1 MNEYEFTN
9 ELRDNFIK
17 AFPAIADNEGN
28 PVEGYEVPTYWEDTI
43 GKLADSAVPIYP
55 HAMYELWMALGRP
68 EVDDED
74 MVEGIT
80 DIDELV
86 EGVTDIDELVAI
98 GIYKYAYMALSEL
111 AREFGLDQ

>member
-9 ELRDNFIK
+9 ELRDNFIE

-43 GKLADSAVPIYP
+43 SELADSAVPIYT

-68 EVDDED
+68 EVDDEG
-74 MVEGIT
+74 M
-80 DIDELV
+80 V
-86 EGVTDIDELVAI
+86 EGVTDIDKLVAI
-98 GIYKYAYMALSEL
+98 GIYEYAYMALSEL